1 MSIRSVSCRYWS
13 SAVFKVTL
21 LVFVGVTIVPAC
33 DGRDPPSRDI
43 VAVKDRHERELL
55 NLSGVVGVGIG
66 ECKKKPCIRVFVEKR
81 TPELERRIPKQIEG
95 IDVDVEVTGPIKRLP
110 NNAQ

>member
-1 MSIRSVSCRYWS
+1 MLKVS
-13 SAVFKVTL
+13 L
-21 LVFVGVTIVPAC
+21 LIFVAVTIVTAC
-33 DGRDPPSRDI
+33 DNRHSPSSRDI
-43 VAVKDRHERELL
+43 VAVKERNETELL
-55 NLSGVVGVGIG
+55 SLSGVVGVGIG

-95 IDVDVEVTGPIKRLP
+95 IDVDVEVTGPIKPLP